1 MTLRKFLLIP
11 LLISLGIFIYFSGE
25 VKASFET
32 LLNTIHL
39 SSGLVVALLIAA
51 VLQVTGHI
59 VQAYKARLL
68 LSPVKESSVR
78 FQFRALSVG
87 YLFNTI
93 LPFKLGE
100 LIRARIISGAMTISF
115 SYALTLI
122 IFERAVDAI
131 LLGLFGLLLIG
142 VFMGGDYTSLLG
154 YALTLLLV
162 GLVILGFI
170 YLLVRQNKHVVSV
183 WYKLTKTLNDT
194 LKVSFRFKAW
204 SIIYGLQRTLRP
216 RLLAKYLSLSAL
228 SWAFYA
234 LSVLVLV
241 QYFFPQFSPLQKT
254 VLTAAPYFGVSV
266 PAGPANLGVF
276 SDIANAFTSFVQL
289 TAEQAL
295 TFNLTA
301 WAVLILPMAFIGLCL
316 LVFKTKE
323 TLWQTPP
330 KKASRQSLSNK
341 LYRNED
347 ISSEMAN
354 FLENYFSGNSLS
366 RIVHKLEHRDNFRLV
381 KYFKG
386 GSDAITI
393 LALQDRREV
402 VKKIIPIEFKDRL
415 KAQYVWLDDRKGRNG
430 IVKTLGEEDS
440 ADYYAIDLDYSP
452 DNEMLYEFI
461 HKNPLHD
468 SKVVFDRVWDDL
480 QKELYGKLGKETL
493 HAEARQQYIDKHIFG
508 CLEKAAAVDSELI
521 RASEPKKLYINGKP
535 YDNLYQVME
544 KIKKHPRAWKDIAT
558 YREAPLV
565 HGDVIVDNLLVSQK
579 TGDVL
584 IIDPAPDGN
593 LINGPVF
600 DFGKNLQSLYCG
612 YETLLRDEDA
622 VLLTDGNKINY
633 RDSRSEKYTQLSD
646 YVRSE
651 LAPKYLTEAEQRAML
666 FHAAALYIRRLKHQ
680 VYYTPENALK
690 FYAVGV
696 KTLNDF
702 LNQYEKQ

>member
-11 LLISLGIFIYFSGE
+11 LLISLAFFVYFSSE

-32 LLNTIHL
+32 LIHTLNI
-39 SSGLVVALLIAA
+39 SSGLIA
-51 VLQVTGHI
+51 VLLLAALFQVAGHI

-68 LSPVKESSVR
+68 LSPIKESSAR

-87 YLFNTI
+87 YLFNTL

-122 IFERAVDAI
+122 IFERAIDAL
-131 LLGLFGLLLIG
+131 LLGLFGLLLVG
-142 VFMGGDYTSLLG
+142 LVMGGSYTGLMG
-154 YALTLLLV
+154 YALILLFVAGIILSLTYLV
-162 GLVILGFI
+162 
-170 YLLVRQNKHVVSV
+170 VRQNKYLIGA
-183 WYKLTKTLNDT
+183 WYKLTNTLNDT

-204 SIIYGLQRTLRP
+204 SIIYGLQRTLHP
-216 RLLAKYLSLSAL
+216 RLLVKYIGLSAV
-228 SWAFYA
+228 SWALYA
-234 LSVLVLV
+234 VSVLIIV
-241 QYFFPQFSPLQKT
+241 QYFFPGFDAAQKT
-254 VLTAAPYFGVSV
+254 VLSAAPYFGISV

-276 SDIANAFTSFVQL
+276 SDITNAFTSFVQL

-295 TFNLTA
+295 TFNLSA
-301 WAVLILPMAFIGLCL
+301 WAVLILPMAFLGLCL
-316 LVFKTKE
+316 LLFKTKE

-330 KKASRQSLSNK
+330 KKASAQSLSNK

-366 RIVHKLEHRDNFRLV
+366 KIVHKLEHRDNFRLV

-393 LALQDRREV
+393 LALQDGREV

-415 KAQYVWLDDRKGRNG
+415 KAQYVWLDGRKGRNG

-440 ADYYAIDLDYSP
+440 ADYYAIDLDYDP

-468 SKVVFDRVWDDL
+468 SQAVLDQVWSDL
-480 QKELYGKLGKETL
+480 QKELYSKLSKETL
-493 HAEARQQYIDKHIFG
+493 HAEARQQYIDRHIFG
-508 CLEKAAAVDSELI
+508 CLEKAAAVDPELI
-521 RASEPKKLYINGKP
+521 RASEPKKLYINGKV
-535 YDNLYQVME
+535 YHNLYQVME
-544 KIKKHPRAWKDIAT
+544 KIKQHPQAWKDIAT
-558 YREAPLV
+558 YRESQLV

-593 LINGPVF
+593 IINGPVF

-612 YETLLRDEDA
+612 YETLLRDEDL

-651 LAPKYLTEAEQRAML
+651 LAPRYLTTSEQRAML

-702 LNQYEKQ
+702 LNQYEKK